1 MYRGFKNNRRF
12 YKGCIGNKAKGMKGV
27 TGVIWDPKQVLVHY
41 LGQLMPIRL

>member
-1 MYRGFKNNRRF
+1 
-12 YKGCIGNKAKGMKGV
+12 MKGV